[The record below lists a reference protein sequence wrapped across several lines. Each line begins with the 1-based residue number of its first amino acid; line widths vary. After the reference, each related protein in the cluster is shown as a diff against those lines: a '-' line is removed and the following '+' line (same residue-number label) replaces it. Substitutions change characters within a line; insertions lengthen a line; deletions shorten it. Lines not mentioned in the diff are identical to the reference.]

1 MATFDELYHQHVQ
14 AVFRF
19 ALSVAGSREVAED
32 LASEAFLALHRNLE
46 SIDPS
51 QLREWLLKV
60 VSNSSGLQETVGQ
73 HLTES
78 EWSRARVEGLE
89 HEEPILDPH
98 AERRLYA
105 RIDSSLASQRD
116 SEGFKIW
123 FRYLLITPAIAVG
136 VLAIW
141 FVVYRP
147 DRAIAPASSPPLV
160 ALAPPAAAPPFTLAL
175 DKPDVRLPDK
185 ALLADLKPALDAYRQ
200 NDYATSNRLL
210 TMLAER
216 YPDAVEVHFYQ
227 GISRLFLSEPALA
240 VSSFVAAEK
249 VADDTFIADIM
260 WYRAIAEQHAG
271 NSAEARAR
279 LEALCHGSSSPQRA
293 CAALEQLNAGLSGR
307 Q

>member
-1 MATFDELYHQHVQ
+1 MSSDPDDIDREEREALAGLEAQLDAVRERHRDDPPLELLR
-14 AVFRF
+14 AGRAD
-19 ALSVAGSREVAED
+19 ALPRD
-32 LASEAFLALHRNLE
+32 LQDA
-46 SIDPS
+46 
-51 QLREWLLKV
+51 
-60 VSNSSGLQETVGQ
+60 VGQ

-78 EWSRARVEGLE
+78 EWSRTLVEGLE
-89 HEEPILDPH
+89 HQEPILDAH
-98 AERRLYA
+98 AARLLYA
-105 RIDSSLASQRD
+105 RIDSNLARQRD

-160 ALAPPAAAPPFTLAL
+160 TVAPPAAAPPFTLAFN
-175 DKPDVRLPDK
+175 KPDVRLSAAALTWRGASSDN

-200 NDYATSNRLL
+200 NDYETANRLL

-227 GISRLFLSEPALA
+227 GISRLFRSEPALA
-240 VSSFVAAEK
+240 INSFVAAEK

-260 WYRAIAEQHAG
+260 WYRAVAEQRAG
-271 NSAEARAR
+271 NNAEARAR
-279 LEALCHGSSSPQRA
+279 LEALCHGSSSPERA
-293 CAALEQLNAGLSGR
+293 CAALEQLNAASSIR